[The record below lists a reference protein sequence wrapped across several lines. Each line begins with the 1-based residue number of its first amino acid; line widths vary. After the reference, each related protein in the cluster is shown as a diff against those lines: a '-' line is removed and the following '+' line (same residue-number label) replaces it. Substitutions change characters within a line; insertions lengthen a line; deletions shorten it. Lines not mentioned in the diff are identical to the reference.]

1 MPFTEN
7 PNASTLLI
15 YGNVLI
21 NDELK
26 FESFKYTLP
35 QWLNYW
41 KSPCYIRVRGSYSQ
55 KVADFCASLQDVEC
69 IQGAT
74 FHQWRT
80 QTVWD
85 LKKINFRFVM
95 LYLEDHLIAKSPP
108 DRYRLLDEIIAKD
121 VHVFQ
126 YSWFY
131 QYEKI
136 SLALQ
141 KSQGHN
147 SMSGVYTSLTK
158 NELRKILE
166 IDYRWVITMTSIF
179 ERNFF
184 FRLLKS
190 PRPYIKKL
198 DPKAPY
204 TIEQK
209 PETSWFLPIVF
220 GLSKI
225 ELGICIDD
233 DNTTPGSSAISRGLY
248 QGLRS
253 NRGEYHHGK
262 NSLIQIAWKIKESI
276 YGKSPIQFIP
286 LRFKLFS
293 TKFIVWPTYIS
304 YSLQSPVLRF
314 LDWKIS
320 SKLDKL

>member
-1 MPFTEN
+1 
-7 PNASTLLI
+7 
-15 YGNVLI
+15 
-21 NDELK
+21 
-26 FESFKYTLP
+26 
-35 QWLNYW
+35 
-41 KSPCYIRVRGSYSQ
+41 
-55 KVADFCASLQDVEC
+55 
-69 IQGAT
+69 
-74 FHQWRT
+74 
-80 QTVWD
+80 
-85 LKKINFRFVM
+85 
-95 LYLEDHLIAKSPP
+95 
-108 DRYRLLDEIIAKD
+108 
-121 VHVFQ
+121 
-126 YSWFY
+126 
-131 QYEKI
+131 
-136 SLALQ
+136 
-141 KSQGHN
+141 
-147 SMSGVYTSLTK
+147 
-158 NELRKILE
+158 
-166 IDYRWVITMTSIF
+166 MTSIF

-204 TIEQK
+204 TIEQI

-248 QGLRS
+248 QGLHS

-262 NSLIQIAWKIKESI
+262 NSLIQVAWKIKESI

-293 TKFIVWPTYIS
+293 TKFIFWPTYIS

-320 SKLDKL
+320 RKLD